1 MSQVFQL
8 LAECDVIERI
18 ILMWTSLVCFI
29 DLRFKSSVYRGAG
42 NQEKVVVDYFEI
54 WLFPSYPNSTVI
66 KCNCTTVQHLSKC
79 SSYFQAFLLSMLSS
93 SSIGLTGWQYCSPV
107 ALGGPQ
113 GAIILEGG
121 RFHCFR
127 HSSAKSSACVGVS
140 SRLLEKLQE
149 RISWSWLRDWGV
161 CRAFLNQ
168 IRNLQFETNFQLLTC
183 LSFEDISIFYSL
195 QYWSTMQ
202 KKNSSAG
209 LSGLYMTG
217 SVCKFICK
225 N

>member
-1 MSQVFQL
+1 M
-8 LAECDVIERI
+8 
-18 ILMWTSLVCFI
+18 
-29 DLRFKSSVYRGAG
+29 
-42 NQEKVVVDYFEI
+42 
-54 WLFPSYPNSTVI
+54 
-66 KCNCTTVQHLSKC
+66 QHLSKC
-79 SSYFQAFLLSMLSS
+79 SSYSQAFLLSMFSS

-127 HSSAKSSACVGVS
+127 HSSAKSSACVGIS

-161 CRAFLNQ
+161 CRAFLHQ
-168 IRNLQFETNFQLLTC
+168 IRNLQFKTNFQLLTC
-183 LSFEDISIFYSL
+183 LSFEDISIFFFPYFIHFSIDPQCRNWL
-195 QYWSTMQ
+195 KMR
-202 KKNSSAG
+202 KNSLAG

-217 SVCKFICK
+217 SVCKFIWK